1 MDPSISE
8 RTPLLS
14 NKAYDRMKYVAQIFL
29 PAVGALYFGLA
40 QIWGLPYAEEIVGSI
55 TVIDVFLGAVLLLST
70 KQYDNSSAKY
80 DGNLIFDEEDP
91 DRRVLRFEVD
101 APLED
106 IAMKE
111 NLTIKVHKPV

>member
-1 MDPSISE
+1 MNTSVSDK
-8 RTPLLS
+8 TPLLS
-14 NKAYDRMKYVAQIFL
+14 NKTYDWLKYIAQVFL

-40 QIWGLPYAEEIVGSI
+40 QIWGLPNAEQVVGTVAIVD
-55 TVIDVFLGAVLLLST
+55 TFLGAVLFIST

-101 APLED
+101 APLEE
-106 IAMKE
+106 IAVKE

>member
-1 MDPSISE
+1 MDHSTSE
-8 RTPLLS
+8 KTPLLS
-14 NKAYDRMKYVAQIFL
+14 NKVYDIMKYVAQILL
-29 PAVGALYFGLA
+29 PALGALYFGLA
-40 QIWGLPYAEEIVGSI
+40 QIWGLPNAEEVVG
-55 TVIDVFLGAVLLLST
+55 TVTIFDTFLGAVLLIST

-101 APLED
+101 APLEE
-106 IAMKE
+106 IAVKE

>member
-1 MDPSISE
+1 MNTSVSDKA
-8 RTPLLS
+8 PLLS
-14 NKAYDRMKYVAQIFL
+14 NKTYDWLKYIAQVFL

-40 QIWGLPYAEEIVGSI
+40 QIWGLPNAEQVVGTVAIVD
-55 TVIDVFLGAVLLLST
+55 TFLGTVLLIST

-101 APLED
+101 APLEE
-106 IAMKE
+106 IAVKE